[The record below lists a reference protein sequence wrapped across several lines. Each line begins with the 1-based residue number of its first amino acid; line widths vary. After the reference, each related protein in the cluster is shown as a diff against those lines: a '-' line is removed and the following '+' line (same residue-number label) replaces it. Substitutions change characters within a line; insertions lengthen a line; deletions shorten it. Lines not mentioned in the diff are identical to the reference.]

1 MNEYNY
7 YIIKEKYMHHVLTL
21 SLFNTSHIKYAVW
34 FWIVMLRPNRVEVQS
49 SGIISSYIN
58 T

>member
-1 MNEYNY
+1 MY
-7 YIIKEKYMHHVLTL
+7 HVLTL

-34 FWIVMLRPNRVEVQS
+34 FWIVMPPNRVEVQS